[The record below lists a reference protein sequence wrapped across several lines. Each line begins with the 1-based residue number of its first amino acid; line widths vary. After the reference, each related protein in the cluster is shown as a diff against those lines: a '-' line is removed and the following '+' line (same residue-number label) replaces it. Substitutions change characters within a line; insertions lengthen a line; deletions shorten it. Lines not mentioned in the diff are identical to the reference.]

1 MLQPELASVDWTSV
15 SGVADPVHA
24 WCPGLPERQPG
35 VGPGYHI
42 EMWITPDVDVQRAPD
57 DGHVYRAHRLIPES
71 VLYNAVELRGVLEV
85 ICRDVGLTAADAYAT
100 ALEALHAQET
110 GQRPMTPEERFL
122 ADRRRASART
132 PLSERLDMLDAVS
145 VPGFEPERP
154 VSAPERDAWVSGMV
168 PANPALCRHCGRRIV
183 YAYPNWVRDD
193 DEPGHD
199 PSVCA
204 RSFDLG
210 HYHEPEVT

>member
-15 SGVADPVHA
+15 SGVAEPVDA
-24 WCPGLPERQPG
+24 WCPGLPERPMG
-35 VGPGYHI
+35 VGPGYHV
-42 EMWITPDVDVQRAPD
+42 EMWITPDADVDRAPD
-57 DGHVYRAHRLIPES
+57 DGHVYRVHRLIPES

-110 GQRPMTPEERFL
+110 GQRPMTAQERFL
-122 ADRRRASART
+122 ADRRRRADAL
-132 PLSERLDMLDAVS
+132 PAVLHSEPPTA
-145 VPGFEPERP
+145 PG
-154 VSAPERDAWVSGMV
+154 ERDAWMSGMV
-168 PANPALCRHCGRRIV
+168 PANPALCRHCGLRIV

-204 RSFDLG
+204 RSFALG
-210 HYHEPEVT
+210 HYHEPEVSR